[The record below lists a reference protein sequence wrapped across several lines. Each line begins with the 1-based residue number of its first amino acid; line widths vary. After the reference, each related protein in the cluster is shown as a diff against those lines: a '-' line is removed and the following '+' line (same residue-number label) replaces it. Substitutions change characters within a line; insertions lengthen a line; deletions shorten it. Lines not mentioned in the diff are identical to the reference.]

1 MRMPTNPTTTLL
13 REVRDEIRRSFR
25 GGRVIVAV
33 DGRDGARTS
42 ELADGL
48 AEAFDELDIA
58 AFRASPDGFHRPRAE
73 RYARGLASA
82 DGFYR
87 DSYDYET
94 MRRVL
99 IDPFRDGAQTS
110 ATTGFQLAAWDADRD
125 APVESRWVTAPA
137 DAVLVIDG
145 LFLLRP
151 ELRGLWDFSV
161 WLDVPVEQAFAR
173 LAERRGIPADP
184 EAPANAR
191 VHGGQELYESEAW
204 PVAVASIII
213 DNVDPARPRRV
224 SGPAHPRRDAS

>member
-1 MRMPTNPTTTLL
+1 MPTNPTTTLL

-33 DGRDGARTS
+33 DGRDGAGKS
-42 ELADGL
+42 EFADGL

-58 AFRASPDGFHRPRAE
+58 AFRASADGFHRPRAE